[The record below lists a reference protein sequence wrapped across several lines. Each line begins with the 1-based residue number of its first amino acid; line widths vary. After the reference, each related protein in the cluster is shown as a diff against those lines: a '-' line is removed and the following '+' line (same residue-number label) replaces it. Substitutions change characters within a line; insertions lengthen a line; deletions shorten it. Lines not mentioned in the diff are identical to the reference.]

1 MLSPMVDVDLSQ
13 LATEAVRPISRD
25 EFMRMAEL
33 GMFDDERVELL
44 RGVVVQKP
52 RISWRHANTVDW
64 LTRELILALRRTYT
78 VRPQQPFAAS
88 DWSQPEPDLA
98 VVENQSVI
106 GDHPS
111 AALLLIEVADSS
123 QRRDR
128 GIKLGIYAEAG
139 APEYWIVDL
148 RARAVEV
155 YSQPAGTS
163 YARCDVLHEG
173 DVLRP
178 SRVPGVELAV
188 AELMSVSSGE

>member
-1 MLSPMVDVDLSQ
+1 MLSSMVDLSQ
-13 LATEAVRPISRD
+13 LDADMLRPISRD
-25 EFMRMAEL
+25 EFMQMAEL

-44 RGVVVQKP
+44 RGVVVKKP
-52 RISWRHANTVDW
+52 RIGWRHANTVDW
-64 LTRELILALRRTYT
+64 LNRELILALGRTYL

-98 VVENQSVI
+98 VVENDSNLE
-106 GDHPS
+106 DHPS
-111 AALLLIEVADSS
+111 VALLLIEVADSS

-155 YSQPAGTS
+155 YSQPAGAS

-188 AELMSVSSGE
+188 AELLAVSAGSGE